1 MSEAS
6 SQPASAPKLSDSARE
21 LLKVRDLG
29 ALAKKMGIELLE
41 LSAERAVATMPVA
54 GNTQPIGLL
63 HGGAHVVLAET
74 LGSMASNAHAHPNG
88 YAVGIELNA
97 SHHASITEGVVT
109 GTATAIKLGKNL
121 VTHEVKMTDESGR
134 LLSTVRITNLIRPA
148 AR

>member
-1 MSEAS
+1 MSEAGFE
-6 SQPASAPKLSDSARE
+6 PKLSESARG
-21 LLKVRDLG
+21 LLEIRDIG

-74 LGSMASNAHAHPNG
+74 LGSMASNAHAYPDG

-109 GTATAIKLGKNL
+109 GVATAVKLGKSL
-121 VTHEVKMTDESGR
+121 VTHEVKMTDENGR